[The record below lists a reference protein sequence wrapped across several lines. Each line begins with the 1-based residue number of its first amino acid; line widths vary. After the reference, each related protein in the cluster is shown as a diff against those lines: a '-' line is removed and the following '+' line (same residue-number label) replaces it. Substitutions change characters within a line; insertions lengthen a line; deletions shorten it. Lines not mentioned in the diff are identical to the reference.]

1 MRCDEVRRQLPFYL
15 QCIEQHGQ
23 AFADATYIGLR
34 VHLDNS
40 IIDRVS
46 SIYSCGCY
54 PEYQRLLRES
64 RPLQPVVLRSVKVVQ
79 ERTAKPM
86 KLRYRVA
93 MLCGLSSSQKSP
105 VDACAGFA
113 SGSNKKSGMP
123 PTGVA
128 MTGIPA
134 AIASKN
140 ELPSPS
146 ERDGRINISEIL
158 RYFGISL

>member
-93 MLCGLSSSQKSP
+93 MLCGL
-105 VDACAGFA
+105 FII
-113 SGSNKKSGMP
+113 
-123 PTGVA
+123 VA
-128 MTGIPA
+128 LLF
-134 AIASKN
+134 IALLN
-140 ELPSPS
+140 M
-146 ERDGRINISEIL
+146 
-158 RYFGISL
+158 